1 MYTLLL
7 DDIPNIDINT
17 TLADDYKD
25 NCVNFY
31 LGTVKLVILEYTVEL
46 VMIVSDRLLLNVG
59 YYKFYR
65 SLAYIVSLTTR
76 AAI

>member
-17 TLADDYKD
+17 TLADECKD
-25 NCVNFY
+25 NCVNLN

-65 SLAYIVSLTTR
+65 SLA
-76 AAI
+76 

>member
-17 TLADDYKD
+17 TLADECRD
-25 NCVNFY
+25 NCVNLN

-46 VMIVSDRLLLNVG
+46 VKVLSDRLLLNVG

-65 SLAYIVSLTTR
+65 SLA
-76 AAI
+76 

>member
-1 MYTLLL
+1 MYTLLF

-17 TLADDYKD
+17 TLADEYKD
-25 NCVNFY
+25 NCVNLN

-59 YYKFYR
+59 YYKFYK
-65 SLAYIVSLTTR
+65 SLA
-76 AAI
+76 